1 MVSGGCPNGDCSGA
15 SVISEGVPTEAA
27 PVAAPAVPAVPTEA
41 PAAPAAVG
49 T

>member
-15 SVISEGVPTEAA
+15 SVISEGVPTEVA
-27 PVAAPAVPAVPTEA
+27 PVAVPTEA

>member
-27 PVAAPAVPAVPTEA
+27 PVAAPAVPTEA